1 MNLVWNGRITSE
13 CTTVFTRRTIRV
25 CAISVTLLTLAI
37 CLLMPSSRAH
47 AARRT
52 VVTEPDTLDTIADA
66 MFEEQEPGRQIKRLS
81 QSSLQEYDLN
91 NDGRLSELESARAS
105 AMIRESRNELDRY
118 GSLLTILQFWSE

>member
-1 MNLVWNGRITSE
+1 MERSNHLGMHH
-13 CTTVFTRRTIRV
+13 RV
-25 CAISVTLLTLAI
+25 HAKNDS
-37 CLLMPSSRAH
+37 CLRHFCDFAHPGHLPADALKPSSCG
-47 AARRT
+47 T
-52 VVTEPDTLDTIADA
+52 
-66 MFEEQEPGRQIKRLS
+66 QNGRQIKRLS